1 MLSWKKTL
9 LRFLAGPIYTNRAC
23 GKMRFTDAVLASV
36 IGLAIVTGFFWVD
49 IIIPLLQLVRF
60 LPGGLQ

>member
-1 MLSWKKTL
+1 
-9 LRFLAGPIYTNRAC
+9 
-23 GKMRFTDAVLASV
+23 MRFTDAVLASV